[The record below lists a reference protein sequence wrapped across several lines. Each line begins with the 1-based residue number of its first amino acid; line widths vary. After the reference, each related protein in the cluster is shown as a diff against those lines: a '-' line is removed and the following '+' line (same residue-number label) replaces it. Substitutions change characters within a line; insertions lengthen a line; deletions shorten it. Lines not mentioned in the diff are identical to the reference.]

1 MIKIINSIVLVS
13 VVSLLLGLSSC
24 SKENEV
30 ALYGEMEG
38 IVVNSETSQP
48 IQGALVTISPVNTS
62 LNTGDDGRF
71 QFKELDPA
79 DYTVQVSSNGF
90 ETNTKTVTI
99 EPGEIR
105 KVDIQLTSITPI
117 FHISQTSLD
126 FGSNLTM
133 LPVEIT
139 NIGKGELEWEVIE
152 DVDWISVNPAS
163 GVTQRETDNII
174 ISVDRSNLT
183 AGTYSQ
189 NITVTS
195 NGGNSIITI
204 NITVQ

>member
-1 MIKIINSIVLVS
+1 MIRGILIRSFAFFLV
-13 VVSLLLGLSSC
+13 LGLFSC
-24 SKENEV
+24 KKEEEI

-38 IVVNSETSQP
+38 IVINSETRQP
-48 IQGALVTISPVNTS
+48 IHGALVTISPVNTS

-79 DYTVQVSSNGF
+79 DYTIQVSSNGF

-105 KVDIQLTSITPI
+105 KVDIQLTSIIPI
-117 FHISQTSLD
+117 FHISQTTLD
-126 FGSNLTM
+126 FGSNLTL

-139 NIGKGELEWEVIE
+139 NTGKGGLEWEVVE
-152 DVDWISVNPAS
+152 DVQWISVNPTS
-163 GVTQRETDNII
+163 GTTQRETDSII
-174 ISVDRSNLT
+174 ITVDRTNLS

-189 NITVTS
+189 NITITS

-204 NITVQ
+204 NITVT